1 MNFSEWSEGPA
12 QLSFENGSRIY
23 VMPTAGAQPIKVVM
37 ENDYDM
43 HQVRGGPG
51 NSPLLR
57 WRLDDAFVYGGVQYA
72 WYHQEDDPAVD
83 PADIE
88 NLL

>member
-12 QLSFENGSRIY
+12 ELRFENGSRIY
-23 VMPTAGAQPIKVVM
+23 VMPTAGAKPVKVVM
-37 ENDYDM
+37 KNDYDM

-51 NSPLLR
+51 NSTLLR

-72 WYHQEDDPAVD
+72 WYRQEDEPDID
-83 PADIE
+83 TSDIE
-88 NLL
+88 QLL